1 MKWWFACTLQNKKE
15 NTTKRSHTDLDTDF
29 ASVGDASLEVFGFTI
44 SP

>member
-1 MKWWFACTLQNKKE
+1 MWSACYLQVGNKE
-15 NTTKRSHTDLDTDF
+15 IKRLQTDLDTDF